1 MGCYRDEPE
10 RSVWGVGTGGLE
22 AGKLGGG
29 GRCGRWERE
38 RAGGGNSQKEEVGE
52 LGRKFATTLNI
63 SQSKRAKG
71 RKPRKLGRESRKQ
84 GTGRTPS
91 VPLPSRFSKSVI
103 QVTLSSCTRLKEKLA
118 RMLDVR
124 KEC

>member
-1 MGCYRDEPE
+1 M
-10 RSVWGVGTGGLE
+10 
-22 AGKLGGG
+22 
-29 GRCGRWERE
+29 
-38 RAGGGNSQKEEVGE
+38 GGGNSQKEEVGE
-52 LGRKFATTLNI
+52 LGRKFATMLNV
-63 SQSKRAKG
+63 SQSKRAEG
-71 RKPRKLGRESRKQ
+71 RKPRKMGRESRKQ

-103 QVTLSSCTRLKEKLA
+103 QVTLSSCIRLKEKLA

>member
-22 AGKLGGG
+22 AGKIGGG
-29 GRCGRWERE
+29 TVREVERE

-52 LGRKFATTLNI
+52 LGRKFATMLNI

-71 RKPRKLGRESRKQ
+71 RKSRKMGRESRKQ

>member
-1 MGCYRDEPE
+1 M
-10 RSVWGVGTGGLE
+10 
-22 AGKLGGG
+22 
-29 GRCGRWERE
+29 
-38 RAGGGNSQKEEVGE
+38 GGGNSQKEEVGE
-52 LGRKFATTLNI
+52 LGRKFATMLNI

-71 RKPRKLGRESRKQ
+71 RTRPRKMGWETRKQ

>member
-1 MGCYRDEPE
+1 MGSGDR
-10 RSVWGVGTGGLE
+10 GVG
-22 AGKLGGG
+22 
-29 GRCGRWERE
+29 GREIRGRDA
-38 RAGGGNSQKEEVGE
+38 AGGGNSQKEEVGE
-52 LGRKFATTLNI
+52 LGRKFATMLNI

-71 RKPRKLGRESRKQ
+71 RKSRKMGRESRKQ

>member
-1 MGCYRDEPE
+1 MGSGDR
-10 RSVWGVGTGGLE
+10 GVGGWE
-22 AGKLGGG
+22 NR
-29 GRCGRWERE
+29 GRDG
-38 RAGGGNSQKEEVGE
+38 AGGGNSQKEEVGE
-52 LGRKFATTLNI
+52 LGRKFATMLNV

-71 RKPRKLGRESRKQ
+71 RKPRKMGQESRKQ
-84 GTGRTPS
+84 GTGRTPT

-103 QVTLSSCTRLKEKLA
+103 RVTLSSCTRLKEKLA